1 MVSWVEAWHHPSMR
15 LHRGAPISIWVV
27 VLAIGLG
34 ACTVGPDY
42 RRPAVPTPA
51 SFRGAPA
58 GESQLSIGDL
68 AWWRLFEDESLQQLI
83 NEAIRENYDLRIA
96 AARILQARAQVTI
109 TRSFQFP
116 ELNHSGSAVYSHVQ
130 GERTIFQPQD
140 QFAPIASLDLSF
152 EIDFWGR
159 FRRATEAARADLLAS
174 VDSRRFVLS
183 TLVTDLAAA
192 YFNLRSLDNE
202 LEISRRTV
210 VTRQEN
216 LRLVK
221 MREAGGVAGMIDVR
235 QAEILV
241 QQAGEAVVDAER
253 LIEQTENAISVLIGH
268 PPDSV
273 PRGRPLLQQ
282 ITLPAVP
289 TGVPSALF
297 ERRPDIREAEDQL
310 AAATARIGVAKADFY
325 PRVFLTGAA
334 AGGALHIDGSWI
346 GPQGL
351 FNIGPSIHLPIFNMG
366 RTQAGVDSAEAQAQA
381 AVEQY
386 RATIIQA
393 FREVAD
399 SLVEHRKR
407 REFRVQ
413 QEALAV
419 AAEDAARLSNIR
431 YKGGVTSYL
440 EVLDSERVYFDAEL
454 GLVRSS
460 RDELLAIVRL
470 YKSLGGGWQEERD
483 ARASS
488 STEEREKK

>member
-1 MVSWVEAWHHPSMR
+1 MQAKPKGSGKRWSRPHGVAACLVAVA
-15 LHRGAPISIWVV
+15 L
-27 VLAIGLG
+27 GLG

-42 RRPAVPTPA
+42 RRPAVPTPT
-51 SFRGAPA
+51 SFRGAPQGDA
-58 GESQLSIGDL
+58 QLSLGDL
-68 AWWRLFEDESLQQLI
+68 AWWKLFEDETLQQLI
-83 NEAIRENYDLRIA
+83 QEAVRENYDLKTA
-96 AARILQARAQVTI
+96 AARIEQARAQVTI

-116 ELNHSGSAVYSHVQ
+116 ELNHSGSATYSHIQ
-130 GERTIFQPQD
+130 GELAPFQFRN

-152 EIDFWGR
+152 EIDLWGR

-174 VDSRRFVLS
+174 VDFRRFVLS
-183 TLVTDLAAA
+183 TLVTDVATA
-192 YFNLRSLDNE
+192 YFNIRSLDEE
-202 LEISRRTV
+202 LVISQRTL

-241 QQAGEAVVDAER
+241 AQAGEAIVDTER
-253 LIEQTENAISVLIGH
+253 QIEQTENALSVLLGH
-268 PPDSV
+268 TPEAM
-273 PRGRPLLQQ
+273 PRGRTLQQQ
-282 ITLPAVP
+282 ITLPSVP

-297 ERRPDIREAEDQL
+297 ERRPDIRQAEDQL
-310 AAATARIGVAKADFY
+310 AAATARIGVAKSDFY

-351 FNIGPSIHLPIFNMG
+351 FSIGPSIHLPIFNMG
-366 RTQAGVDSAEAQAQA
+366 RTQAGVNSAEAQAQA

-399 SLVEHRKR
+399 ALVEHRKR
-407 REFRVQ
+407 REFRTQ
-413 QEALAV
+413 QEALAL
-419 AAEDAARLSNIR
+419 AAGDASRLSNIR
-431 YKGGVTSYL
+431 YRGGVTSYL
-440 EVLDSERVYFDAEL
+440 EVLDSERQFFDAEL
-454 GLVRSS
+454 GLVRSN

-470 YKSLGGGWQEERD
+470 YRALGGGWQEAQDTR
-483 ARASS
+483 AASS
-488 STEEREKK
+488 TGEQGKE